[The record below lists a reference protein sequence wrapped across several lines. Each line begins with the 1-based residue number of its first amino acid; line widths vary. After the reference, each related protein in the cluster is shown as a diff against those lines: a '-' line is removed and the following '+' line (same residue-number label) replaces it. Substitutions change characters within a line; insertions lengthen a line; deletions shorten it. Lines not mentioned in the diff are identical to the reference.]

1 MRRLLERLVGAA
13 LMVIFAA
20 LGVWVVVTHLPD
32 LPD

>member
-13 LMVIFAA
+13 LMVTFAA